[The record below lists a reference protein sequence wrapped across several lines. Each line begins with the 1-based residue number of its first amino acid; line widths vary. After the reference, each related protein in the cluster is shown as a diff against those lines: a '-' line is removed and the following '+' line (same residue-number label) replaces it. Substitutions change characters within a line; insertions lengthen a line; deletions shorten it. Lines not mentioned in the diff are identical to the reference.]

1 LHEEEDMLESIRKVG
16 FIGLGR
22 MGAAMSQNILK
33 AGFDL
38 TVYNRT
44 RSKMQPLLENGAVA
58 AASPC
63 EAAAGVDV
71 VITCLMDDKSM
82 LEAMSGPDG
91 ILAGLRPGA
100 IHIGTATISPGCA
113 VRLAELHRSHGSYYI
128 AGPVVGRPDAAAA
141 GKLTTY
147 LSGDPSAIA
156 RCEKLFSAYTQR
168 QVNVGA
174 DHRAA
179 NNVKLAINF
188 MLATQIEMMSEVF
201 AFAERSG
208 IEQQLIGELI
218 ETVTGHPALKD
229 YARRI
234 RARDFEPAAFEI
246 TAGFKDMDFVVQAST
261 EARVPMPFANVLR
274 DRFLTAI
281 ANEMGA
287 KDWSAISQVSR
298 LTAGLKQ
305 E

>member
-1 LHEEEDMLESIRKVG
+1 MPEEKLSVA
-16 FIGLGR
+16 FVGLGR
-22 MGAAMSQNILK
+22 MGAAMARNILN
-33 AGFDL
+33 AGFR
-38 TVYNRT
+38 VVIYNRT
-44 RSKMQPLLENGAVA
+44 RAKLFPLIENGAIEAGSPRMA
-58 AASPC
+58 AEGA
-63 EAAAGVDV
+63 DV
-71 VITCLMDDKSM
+71 IITCLMDDKSM
-82 LEAMSGPDG
+82 LEVVGGEDG
-91 ILAGLRPGA
+91 LLKGMKPGS

-113 VRLAELHRSHGSYYI
+113 LKLAEMHKAHGSAYI

-141 GKLTTY
+141 GKLATY
-147 LSGDPSAIA
+147 VAGDPQDIA
-156 RCEKLFSAYTQR
+156 RCEPIFKVYTQR
-168 QVNVGA
+168 VINVGP
-174 DHRAA
+174 DHRVA

-234 RARDFEPAAFEI
+234 RAKDFEPAAFEI

-261 EARVPMPFANVLR
+261 EARVPMAFANILR

-281 ANEMGA
+281 ATGMGD
-287 KDWSAISQVSR
+287 KDWSAISQVAR
-298 LTAGLKQ
+298 LTAGL
-305 E
+305 